1 MGQVGNS
8 DDSISLLRETG
19 NELVNWGGEGR
30 GGEET
35 GEERRGEEGKN
46 GEGRRGFCGEDQNL
60 RGEGWF
66 WS

>member
-1 MGQVGNS
+1 MGEVGNS
-8 DDSISLLRETG
+8 GDSINLLRETG

-30 GGEET
+30 EQ
-35 GEERRGEEGKN
+35 ERREGEGRN
-46 GEGRRGFCGEDQNL
+46 REGRRGFCGEDQNL